1 MNRIFLLLCI
11 AFSAI
16 AVTACANSNKTNN
29 ETMSSDNSKVI
40 VTYFSATGNTRSVAQ
55 DLAKTLNAD
64 IREIVPEQRYTN
76 ADLNWQDSLSR
87 SSVEMRDLNS
97 RPAIVKD
104 IENLDN
110 YDVVF
115 VGFPIWWYTAPTIIN
130 TFIESYDFNGKT
142 IIPFAT
148 SGGSTIDKSCAD
160 LKAKYPELNFKP
172 GKLLNSYDEESL
184 KAWAEE
190 LGL

>member
-1 MNRIFLLLCI
+1 
-11 AFSAI
+11 
-16 AVTACANSNKTNN
+16 
-29 ETMSSDNSKVI
+29 
-40 VTYFSATGNTRSVAQ
+40 VTYFSATGTTRAVAQ

-76 ADLNWQDSLSR
+76 EDLDWQDSLSR
-87 SSVEMRDLNS
+87 SSVEMHDLNS

-115 VGFPIWWYTAPTIIN
+115 IGFPIWWYTAPTIIN

-148 SGGSTIDKSCAD
+148 SGGSTIDKSCTD
-160 LKAKYPELNFKP
+160 LKAKYHELNFKP

>member
-1 MNRIFLLLCI
+1 MNRIFLLLSI
-11 AFSAI
+11 AFSVI
-16 AVTACANSNKTNN
+16 AVTACANSTKTNN
-29 ETMSSDNSKVI
+29 ETMSSDNSKVL
-40 VTYFSATGNTRSVAQ
+40 VTYFSATGTTRAVAQ

-64 IREIVPEQRYTN
+64 ILEIVPEQRYTN

-87 SSVEMRDLNS
+87 SSVEMHDLNS